1 MGDKK
6 SILIVDDEPNI
17 RRVLGAVFAKA
28 GYEVFTAENG
38 RKALDV
44 ISAELSIDVMLCD
57 LIMPDLNGVEV
68 LRSAKEMNPRLSVV
82 MITAHGTI
90 RTAVDAMKLGAFDY
104 ITKPFDMD
112 EIKLIVKNAL
122 ERSRLLAENI
132 QLKQELQSRYRFDGI
147 VGDSRKMQEVFKIV
161 ERVASS
167 NATVLVRGESGTG
180 KELIARAVHYNSPR
194 RDKPFIAVSCA
205 ALPETLLESELFGYE
220 KGAFT
225 GAVGQKA
232 GRFELAHRGTL
243 FLDEI
248 PDISPAMQVKM
259 LRVLQE
265 REFERVGGTKPVRV
279 DVRLLAA
286 TNRDLEQAVANGEFR
301 PDLYYRLQ
309 VIQIFLP
316 PLRERREDIP
326 ALVEHFIEKFNKEN
340 GKNIKFVSPEAM
352 DLLMKYNWPGNIR
365 ELENAIERGV
375 VLADA
380 GSELITP
387 DLLPISV
394 QATADTS

>member
-1 MGDKK
+1 
-6 SILIVDDEPNI
+6 
-17 RRVLGAVFAKA
+17 
-28 GYEVFTAENG
+28 
-38 RKALDV
+38 
-44 ISAELSIDVMLCD
+44 
-57 LIMPDLNGVEV
+57 
-68 LRSAKEMNPRLSVV
+68 
-82 MITAHGTI
+82 
-90 RTAVDAMKLGAFDY
+90 
-104 ITKPFDMD
+104 
-112 EIKLIVKNAL
+112 
-122 ERSRLLAENI
+122 
-132 QLKQELQSRYRFDGI
+132 
-147 VGDSRKMQEVFKIV
+147 
-161 ERVASS
+161 
-167 NATVLVRGESGTG
+167 
-180 KELIARAVHYNSPR
+180 
-194 RDKPFIAVSCA
+194 
-205 ALPETLLESELFGYE
+205 
-220 KGAFT
+220 
-225 GAVGQKA
+225 
-232 GRFELAHRGTL
+232 
-243 FLDEI
+243 
-248 PDISPAMQVKM
+248 
-259 LRVLQE
+259 VLQE

-380 GSELITP
+380 DSDLITP